1 MNQIRMISAI
11 STALILLGCVATQT
25 VTPTKYHP
33 NFGFTPESR
42 AQISDKSLTVAI
54 IDPVF
59 SDGEENRLY
68 EPYSDFVRNMADDI
82 EETLNANGFK
92 IKGPYK
98 SRDEMVYG
106 DKLNSDFAI
115 EVNIEVLGEKGDFGA
130 RSLSFGE
137 AMLYK
142 DCYKLGGTF
151 YHKGR
156 ITLTA
161 TDPIDGEKFWKKT
174 VELDKKPVVTNGT
187 QIHCG
192 PIAKINN
199 AKILSDVGVYN
210 PVAKVLESYYSDA
223 LTSISRH
230 IDHREMENI
239 STQIKAKRKRVGQ

>member
-1 MNQIRMISAI
+1 MKKISSI
-11 STALILLGCVATQT
+11 SILLMLLGCVTTQN
-25 VTPTKYHP
+25 VTPAKYNP

-42 AQISDKSLTVAI
+42 AQISEKSLTVAI
-54 IDPVF
+54 LDPVF
-59 SDGEENRLY
+59 SNGEENNLV
-68 EPYSDFVRNMADDI
+68 EPYTSFVRNMADDI

-98 SRDEMVYG
+98 NRDEMVYG
-106 DKLNSDFAI
+106 DKLDSDFAI
-115 EVNIEVLGEKGDFGA
+115 EVTIEVLGEKGDFGA
-130 RSLSFGE
+130 RPLNFGE
-137 AMLYK
+137 SMVYK

-161 TDPIDGEKFWKKT
+161 TDPMDGEKFWKKT
-174 VELDKKPVVTNGT
+174 VDLDRKPVVTQGT
-187 QIHCG
+187 QVICG
-192 PIAKINN
+192 PIGNVKDAKM
-199 AKILSDVGVYN
+199 LSDVGIYN

-239 STQIKAKRKRVGQ
+239 SKQIKGKRKRVGQ